1 MTAALAVHS
10 RMHHRMSAEVADGQ
24 WPARRGRA
32 GDSRCQSRRF
42 GNARGMELASGRRG
56 KRSALQPATGSFR
69 PLSPAAAAAK
79 GCGTPCGG
87 THTHIFSQ
95 VKPQT
100 PGPLTLAIL
109 RSLGVGRRGAC
120 VRAKYRCVY
129 ADISGPKY
137 KDICV
142 CMLPE
147 APKNAQMPP
156 PSTLASSEFGMLGSS
171 PISMPGRRPR
181 LNACFSILDTYPMP
195 EVSTSRP

>member
-1 MTAALAVHS
+1 MTAALPVHS
-10 RMHHRMSAEVADGQ
+10 RLHHQMSAEAEGGQ
-24 WPARRGRA
+24 QPALGRRA
-32 GDSRCQSRRF
+32 GDSRRQSRKL
-42 GNARGMELASGRRG
+42 GNVRGTEPASGRRE
-56 KRSALQPATGSFR
+56 RHSVLQSATGSFR